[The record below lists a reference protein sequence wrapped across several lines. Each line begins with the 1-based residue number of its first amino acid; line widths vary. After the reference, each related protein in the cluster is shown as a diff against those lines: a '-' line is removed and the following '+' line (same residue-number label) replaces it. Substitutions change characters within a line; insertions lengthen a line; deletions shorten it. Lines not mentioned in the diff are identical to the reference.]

1 MQSRLKIIDIG
12 HSGYNL
18 DKAISELEYNVNL
31 CLENGNFRAIKVIH
45 GHGTGALK
53 KEVREWCNYNEG
65 RFRSIIYG
73 EDYDLF
79 DKKSAEMR
87 ADCGSPY
94 DNDLGAKNS
103 AITYIWL
110 R

>member
-12 HSGYNL
+12 HQGYNL
-18 DKAISELEYNVNL
+18 DKAIAELEFAIND
-31 CLENGNFRAIKVIH
+31 CLITKNYRAIKVIH

-53 KEVREWCNYNEG
+53 KEVRNWCEYNEG

-73 EDYDLF
+73 ENYDLF
-79 DKKSAEMR
+79 DKDSAEMR
-87 ADCGSPY
+87 ADCGSPL
-94 DNDLGAKNS
+94 DHDLGNHNS
-103 AITYIWL
+103 AVTYIWL

>member
-12 HSGYNL
+12 HSGDSL

-65 RFRSIIYG
+65 RFQSIIYG

-79 DKKSAEMR
+79 DK
-87 ADCGSPY
+87 
-94 DNDLGAKNS
+94 NFLNF
-103 AITYIWL
+103 ITFKTFYFINFV

>member
-1 MQSRLKIIDIG
+1 M
-12 HSGYNL
+12 
-18 DKAISELEYNVNL
+18 
-31 CLENGNFRAIKVIH
+31 ENGNFRAIKVIH

-65 RFRSIIYG
+65 RFQSIIYG

-79 DKKSAEMR
+79 DKNSAEMR

>member
-12 HSGYNL
+12 HSGYSL

-53 KEVREWCNYNEG
+53 KRSVNGAIIMREDFNQ
-65 RFRSIIYG
+65 
-73 EDYDLF
+73 LF
-79 DKKSAEMR
+79 T
-87 ADCGSPY
+87 
-94 DNDLGAKNS
+94 AKTM
-103 AITYIWL
+103 IFLTKIQL
-110 R
+110 K

>member
-12 HSGYNL
+12 HNGYSL

-53 KEVREWCNYNEG
+53 KEVREWCSYNEG
-65 RFRSIIYG
+65 RFQSIIYG

-79 DKKSAEMR
+79 DKNSAEMR

>member
-12 HSGYNL
+12 HQGHSL
-18 DKAISELEYNVNL
+18 DKAITELEFAIND
-31 CLENGNFRAIKVIH
+31 CLANEYYRAIKVIH

-53 KEVREWCNYNEG
+53 KEVRNWCKYNEG
-65 RFRSIIYG
+65 RFQSIIYG
-73 EDYDLF
+73 ENYDLF
-79 DKKSAEMR
+79 DKNSAEMR
-87 ADCGSPY
+87 ADCGSPL
-94 DNDLGAKNS
+94 DHDLGRHNS